1 MKTRIVS
8 ITFDRKERPVRAT
21 LRTRLGPV
29 KVVWRDVCGDRCWFT
44 SGILDAKKLA
54 IPYIERIERM
64 VAQP

>member
-8 ITFDRKERPVRAT
+8 ITFNRNELPVRAT
-21 LRTRLGPV
+21 LRTHLGPV

-54 IPYIERIERM
+54 VPAIERIERM
-64 VAQP
+64 VSQL